1 VRDDGLIDE
10 RSHPGFREIYAEL
23 ASRSAYL
30 DAAVQ
35 RIRLTGLTLG
45 PAELGHLRRIRVLLG
60 ETNALVLSAEAET
73 IVATPDGQRLLRLL
87 LYLLESGRMEI
98 RIAPLAGW
106 NPDFSIFT
114 RPPDEESDDSERD
127 PPSSRMTLMVG
138 THWLE
143 RPYPH
148 PGPALGIVLHGRPAL
163 TATARFREIWDRGH
177 DLKGAFVTLFRKTVR
192 RFPAEPRAGLTLSRG
207 SGYSFRAAGT
217 SSGVDPV

>member
-1 VRDDGLIDE
+1 MIDNGLIDE
-10 RSHPGFREIYAEL
+10 RSHPGFREIYGEL
-23 ASRSAYL
+23 ASQSAYL

-45 PAELGHLRRIRVLLG
+45 PGELGHLRRIRVLLG

-73 IVATPDGQRLLRLL
+73 VVSTPEGRRLLRLL
-87 LYLLESGRMEI
+87 LFLLESGRMEI

-106 NPDFSIFT
+106 NPDFSVFT
-114 RPPDEESDDSERD
+114 REPEEGEVDREDDL
-127 PPSSRMTLMVG
+127 PSSRMTLMLG

-148 PGPALGIVLHGRPAL
+148 PGPALGVVLHGPPAL
-163 TATARFREIWDRGH
+163 KATARFREIWDRGH

-192 RFPAEPRAGLTLSRG
+192 RFPSQTRPGLTPSRR
-207 SGYSFRAAGT
+207 SGYSLRAAGT

>member
-1 VRDDGLIDE
+1 MRDDGLIDE
-10 RSHPGFREIYAEL
+10 RSHPGFRDIYGEL

-35 RIRLTGLTLG
+35 RIRLTGLNLG
-45 PAELGHLRRIRVLLG
+45 PGELGHLRRIRVLLG

-73 IVATPDGQRLLRLL
+73 VVATPEGRRLLRLL
-87 LYLLESGRMEI
+87 LFLLESGRMEI

-114 RPPDEESDDSERD
+114 QQPEKGEGSLEDD
-127 PPSSRMTLMVG
+127 PPSSRMTLMLG

-148 PGPALGIVLHGRPAL
+148 PGPALGVVLQGPPAL
-163 TATARFREIWDRGH
+163 QATARFREIWDRGH

-192 RFPAEPRAGLTLSRG
+192 GTPTRIRSGLTPSRG

-217 SSGVDPV
+217 TSGVDPV